1 MLRRTKMIKDYFSL
15 ALKNLRKRGIRSWL
29 TLLGIFIGIVAIV
42 SLITL
47 GNGLKSAVN
56 SQFEVSSTQ
65 IITVQAGGLA
75 YGTPGSTVV
84 TSLTKQDV
92 EAIERL
98 STIEFAIPRNIE
110 FIKQE
115 YNDRVEFGYVASIID
130 GRENDMYEAM
140 DFKSEKGRLLKTG
153 DLGKIVIGFN
163 IESEDKNGFD
173 KNLKIG
179 KSISIE
185 EESFRVIGILE
196 KQGSFML
203 DNVILMY
210 DSDLNDLVNYGDD
223 VDIIIVKV
231 KDKSL
236 MDKAK
241 EDIEKLLRSRR
252 DVDKGEEDF
261 KVSTP
266 NAMLEQ
272 INGILNA
279 IQIFIIIVASISIIV
294 GTIGIVNTMATSV
307 VERKKEIGIMKSV
320 GAKNSHIFTL
330 FLVEAGF
337 LGLVGGIL
345 GIIAGLSIGYMG
357 TIGINNFVGST
368 ATPEIN
374 LMLIIFTL
382 IGSFLIGSLAGVIPA
397 MNAAKQNPVEALRK

>member
-1 MLRRTKMIKDYFSL
+1 MIKDYFSL

-266 NAMLEQ
+266 DAMLEQ

>member
-1 MLRRTKMIKDYFSL
+1 MIKDYFSL

>member
-1 MLRRTKMIKDYFSL
+1 MIKDYFSL

-196 KQGSFML
+196 KQGSFIL

>member
-196 KQGSFML
+196 KQGSFIL

>member
-115 YNDRVEFGYVASIID
+115 YNDRVEFGYVVSIID

-241 EDIEKLLRSRR
+241 EDIDKLLRSRR

-266 NAMLEQ
+266 DAMLEQ

>member
-1 MLRRTKMIKDYFSL
+1 MIKDYFSL

-266 NAMLEQ
+266 DAMLEQ

-294 GTIGIVNTMATSV
+294 GTIGIDNTMATSV

>member
-1 MLRRTKMIKDYFSL
+1 M
-15 ALKNLRKRGIRSWL
+15 
-29 TLLGIFIGIVAIV
+29 
-42 SLITL
+42 
-47 GNGLKSAVN
+47 
-56 SQFEVSSTQ
+56 
-65 IITVQAGGLA
+65 
-75 YGTPGSTVV
+75 
-84 TSLTKQDV
+84 
-92 EAIERL
+92 
-98 STIEFAIPRNIE
+98 
-110 FIKQE
+110 
-115 YNDRVEFGYVASIID
+115 
-130 GRENDMYEAM
+130 
-140 DFKSEKGRLLKTG
+140 
-153 DLGKIVIGFN
+153 
-163 IESEDKNGFD
+163 
-173 KNLKIG
+173 
-179 KSISIE
+179 
-185 EESFRVIGILE
+185 
-196 KQGSFML
+196 
-203 DNVILMY
+203 
-210 DSDLNDLVNYGDD
+210 
-223 VDIIIVKV
+223 
-231 KDKSL
+231 
-236 MDKAK
+236 
-241 EDIEKLLRSRR
+241 LRSRR